1 MDFGIIIIIEIS
13 RLMDEQNYYSTKQKQ
28 PE

>member
-13 RLMDEQNYYSTKQKQ
+13 RLMDEQNYYFTKQKQ